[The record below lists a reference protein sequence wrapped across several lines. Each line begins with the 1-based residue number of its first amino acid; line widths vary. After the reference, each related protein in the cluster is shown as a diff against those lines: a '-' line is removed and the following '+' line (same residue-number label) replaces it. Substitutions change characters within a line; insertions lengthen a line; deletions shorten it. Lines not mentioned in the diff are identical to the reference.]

1 MKPVQIPQFAPET
14 DEEKALWETVDAA
27 REAMR

>member
-1 MKPVQIPQFAPET
+1 MKPVQIPQFTPET
-14 DEEKALWETVDAA
+14 DEEKALWEMADTA